1 YQNPLGEGLATPEL
15 ELVVGGGD
23 PMDQMAGLGQSGLA
37 DAVPA
42 DLGDGLVEIV
52 DREVVAEAAQD
63 GADYH
68 RIGVTLGEAGAELLR
83 GVGGG
88 PAAPCRKGGGG
99 RVEVDRAVA
108 VHPPGAEF
116 DRGDVALADGPHAHD
131 ELAVV
136 RSGGGNHRGIADGGG
151 LDGVLLGERSEEH
164 TSELQ
169 SRENL

>member
-1 YQNPLGEGLATPEL
+1 GVGPVVGGGRVVLAESHPAHVLHAVAVRRPGRYQNPLGEGLATPEL

-68 RIGVTLGEAGAELLR
+68 RIGVTLGEAGAELL
-83 GVGGG
+83 
-88 PAAPCRKGGGG
+88 
-99 RVEVDRAVA
+99 
-108 VHPPGAEF
+108 
-116 DRGDVALADGPHAHD
+116 L
-131 ELAVV
+131 
-136 RSGGGNHRGIADGGG
+136 
-151 LDGVLLGERSEEH
+151 
-164 TSELQ
+164 
-169 SRENL
+169 